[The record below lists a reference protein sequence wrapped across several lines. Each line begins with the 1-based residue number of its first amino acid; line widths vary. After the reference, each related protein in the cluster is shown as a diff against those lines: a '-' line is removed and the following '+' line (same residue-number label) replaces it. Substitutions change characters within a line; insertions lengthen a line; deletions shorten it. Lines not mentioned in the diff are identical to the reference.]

1 MIDRKD
7 LTLKYFELFSDKNI
21 KLLAE
26 MFSNDVKLID
36 WEINANGKQEVLLAN
51 EKIFENTK
59 TIKVKPKLLA
69 EVDDAV
75 LAKIEV
81 LIDDVLVINVVDVIT
96 FNKEHKIKEI
106 LAYKR

>member
-36 WEINANGKQEVLLAN
+36 WEINANGLQEVLLAN

-69 EVDDAV
+69 EVDDTV